1 MHSKLRV
8 YDSSIGNLRLPKSF
22 LVRAYNIKTAAI
34 YLTPENVDGF
44 KTRYEL
50 SSPEDVDGQRR
61 AYILHV
67 EKIVT
72 TMLLIPRSRGR
83 FLPGTNL
90 SQEEKYSSPERL
102 AFLFP
107 VSLLSPLSGTIRP

>member
-67 EKIVT
+67 EMIT
-72 TMLLIPRSRGR
+72 TMVLSPRSRVR